1 MIQINIATLFPEMC
15 ERVMDES
22 IIGRAR
28 REGKFQLTCHNIRDY
43 TLSKQK
49 RVDDYPYGGGHGM
62 VMQADPIARCLDAI
76 LEDGERAGRERP
88 RVIFLTPA
96 GKTYAQEDA
105 KRLARLPGL
114 VLVCGHYEGI
124 DERVIE
130 AYADEEVS
138 IGDYVLSGGELA
150 ALAVAD
156 SVLRLQ
162 EGVLKAPEG
171 YEGDSFYDGLLE
183 YPQYSR
189 PDVWRGRPVPEVLLS
204 GHAANVADWRRDQQL
219 ERTRLRRP
227 DLYESIPPEE
237 RVTSAERKAARAA
250 AKAASKE
257 RARAKAKAEALA
269 AQAMSKEDE

>member
-1 MIQINIATLFPEMC
+1 MQIDIATLFPEMC

-28 REGKFQLTCHNIRDY
+28 REGKFVFHSHNIRDY

-49 RVDDYPYGGGHGM
+49 RVDDYTYGGGHGM
-62 VMQADPIARCLDAI
+62 VMQADPIARCLDVI
-76 LEDGERAGRERP
+76 LWRYERAGRDRP
-88 RVIFLTPA
+88 RVLFLTPA
-96 GKTYAQEDA
+96 GRTYTQVDA

-150 ALAVAD
+150 ALSVAD

-162 EGVLKAPEG
+162 PGVLKDPEG
-171 YEGDSFYDGLLE
+171 YEGDSFYHGVLE

-189 PDVWRGRPVPEVLLS
+189 PDVWRGRGVPEVLLS
-204 GHAANVADWRRDQQL
+204 GHAANIEEWRREQSL

-227 DLYESIPPEE
+227 DLYEMLPAEQKM
-237 RVTSAERKAARAA
+237 SAAEQRAYVQNAKRKRG
-250 AKAASKE
+250 KCE
-257 RARAKAKAEALA
+257 
-269 AQAMSKEDE
+269 